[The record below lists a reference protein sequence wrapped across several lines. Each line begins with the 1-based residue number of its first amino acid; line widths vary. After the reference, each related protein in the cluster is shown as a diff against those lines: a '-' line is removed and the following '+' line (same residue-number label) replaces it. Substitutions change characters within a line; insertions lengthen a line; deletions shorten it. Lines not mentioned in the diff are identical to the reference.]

1 MAKYSYLDSAF
12 RSLTTILISFI
23 TGDNKEKDEA
33 KDTLYTPD
41 SKHQILCNNTRTL
54 KEFKT
59 NQDKYF
65 RSFRTLLESEINEYQ
80 TKGEYLFL
88 LNNFSTELRSIKNL
102 INSESLSG
110 SPAYLLGLIKF
121 TDMPEGYGMLLPL
134 AEVDYKTLPLNI
146 FSEHIKNFSI
156 ILNEAETYITCLTAI
171 ITATASSDLPL
182 KPNIPPK
189 PDVSTLEDPLKF
201 FNHFIFNDGFVRF
214 ENKFFTIEY
223 GLGNAYSELLHTNKT
238 EGYREYLVYNESGLP
253 DNVKKVFFKDELKNL
268 LDRQYAISIEF
279 LDQLV
284 SNNQADSNKLSSIL
298 NFHLSNSLGLTDA
311 IKKGPKFGNYI
322 YILDRLDTYT
332 KRIVDKYSLYL
343 DKALC
348 NMVDPKKFEIPLIEK
363 LTWNG
368 DGDTFAQ
375 FFKKSILDG
384 KITFNDGKSF
394 DPVFK
399 KLASFF
405 NVKFKLRDS
414 TTHASGYLKESS
426 VIEKFKIIVKSKS
439 RPSK

>member
-23 TGDNKEKDEA
+23 TGDTKEKDEA
-33 KDTLYTPD
+33 KDSLYTPD

-65 RSFRTLLESEINEYQ
+65 RSFRTLLESEINDYQ

-88 LNNFSTELRSIKNL
+88 LNNFSTEIRSIKNF
-102 INSESLSG
+102 INSDSLSD
-110 SPAYLLGLIKF
+110 SPAYLLSLIKF
-121 TDMPEGYGMLLPL
+121 TDMPEGYGLLLPL
-134 AEVDYKTLPLNI
+134 DEVDYKSIPINI
-146 FSEHIKNFSI
+146 FSDHIKYLSLI
-156 ILNEAETYITCLTAI
+156 INETEIYITNLTAI
-171 ITATASSDLPL
+171 ITATPSTDLPT

-189 PDVSTLEDPLKF
+189 PDVSTLEEPLKF
-201 FNHFIFNDGFVRF
+201 FNHFIFNNGFIRYK
-214 ENKFFTIEY
+214 NKFFAVEY
-223 GLGNAYSELLHTNKT
+223 GIGNEYSEFLHTNKV
-238 EGYREYLVYNESGLP
+238 EGYREYMVYNDSGFP
-253 DNVKKVFFKDELKNL
+253 ENVKKVYFKDELKNL
-268 LDRQYAISIEF
+268 LDKQYAISIEF

-284 SNNQADSNKLSSIL
+284 SNNKADSNKLSSIL
-298 NFHLSNSLGLTDA
+298 NFHLSNSLGLTEA
-311 IKKGPKFGNYI
+311 IKKGPQFGNYI

-368 DGDTFAQ
+368 DGDSFAQ
-375 FFKKSILDG
+375 FFKESISSRI
-384 KITFNDGKSF
+384 ITYNDGRYS

-405 NVKFKLRDS
+405 NVKFKSRGS
-414 TTHASGYLKESS
+414 GTHTSEYLNESS
-426 VIEKFKIIVKSKS
+426 VIAKFKIICKGK
-439 RPSK
+439 K